1 MAAQTTA
8 RASRAAPPTQR
19 AHPASK
25 GGWKTATDVI
35 AWAQACA
42 RDSGRGA
49 AATDEAAVKLYFE
62 IKRSSKVP
70 AGLNKLTVA
79 IAARRE
85 LRRCARHLEAAE
97 KSYRRIEGIMR
108 AQSGTARAKAGLD
121 MTK

>member
-1 MAAQTTA
+1 MATATKARTTQA
-8 RASRAAPPTQR
+8 PTQR
-19 AHPASK
+19 AHPATR
-25 GGWKTATDVI
+25 GDWKTATDVI

-62 IKRSSKVP
+62 IKKSSKVP